1 MQAARRVYKLQL
13 AQPTPW
19 AGIEAFYQDLLANGW
34 ALMPMVDLIRH
45 ITGTKLHERLF
56 AYTSLDTLAISIYN
70 PIEFGRETL
79 RIKFNG
85 DLQQWHFAYLPKP
98 LESAEFERTYAADKG
113 IEKFDNFIR
122 MMKW

>member
-1 MQAARRVYKLQL
+1 MQAARRVYKPQL
-13 AQPTPW
+13 AQPTSW
-19 AGIEAFYQDLLANGW
+19 TGIEAFYRDLLANGW

-56 AYTSLDTLAISIYN
+56 AYTSLDMLVISIYN

-79 RIKFNG
+79 RIKFNP
-85 DLQQWHFAYLPKP
+85 DLQQWHFSYSPKP
-98 LESAEFERTYAADKG
+98 FEPAEFERHYHPDKG

>member
-1 MQAARRVYKLQL
+1 MHRIDKPQL
-13 AQPTPW
+13 TLPTPW
-19 AGIEAFYQDLLANGW
+19 EGIEAFFRDLLANGW
-34 ALMPMVDLIRH
+34 ALMPMVDLIMH

-56 AYTSLDTLAISIYN
+56 AYTSLDTLATSIYN

-79 RIKFNG
+79 RIKFNRH
-85 DLQQWHFAYLPKP
+85 LQQWHFSYSPKQFEP
-98 LESAEFERTYAADKG
+98 AEFDRTYAADKG